1 LIGKALFGGFYPV
14 SALLFNKEVMNVLQP
29 GEHGSTFGG
38 NPLAC
43 AIARAALKVLV
54 KEGLIENAA
63 SILGNNSKI
72 DQTWRGGINVNTK
85 HRCTSLRSPYFHGF
99 SSLHGTR

>member
-1 LIGKALFGGFYPV
+1 LTLIGKALSRGIYPV
-14 SALLFNKEVMNVLQP
+14 SALLSNKEVMNVLQP

-54 KEGLIENAA
+54 EEGLIENAA
-63 SILGNNSKI
+63 SILGIKSKI
-72 DQTWRGGINVNTK
+72 DQTW
-85 HRCTSLRSPYFHGF
+85 
-99 SSLHGTR
+99 